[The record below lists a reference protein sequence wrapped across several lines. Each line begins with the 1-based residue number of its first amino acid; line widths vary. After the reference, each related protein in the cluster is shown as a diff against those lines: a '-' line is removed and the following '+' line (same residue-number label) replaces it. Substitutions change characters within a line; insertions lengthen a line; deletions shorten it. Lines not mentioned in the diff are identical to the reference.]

1 MYITDLKREID
12 DIKLKCLID
21 FEDFNLKFRNLEFEI
36 WNMNNLVNSA
46 SNISDNLYEN
56 NIREELEDTQNY
68 LDQGVT
74 SNDGVQMKQDIFV
87 GPKYRDSSE
96 TYPGKIEKNGNV
108 ENLDLNKLI
117 QPVDRVS
124 LNGSQIFLPPVPNLH
139 ETSDDLSQ
147 CIAKVC
153 QIREFLKKVSSER
166 KSYIDNIL
174 HSHK

>member
-1 MYITDLKREID
+1 
-12 DIKLKCLID
+12 
-21 FEDFNLKFRNLEFEI
+21 
-36 WNMNNLVNSA
+36 MNNLVNSA

-74 SNDGVQMKQDIFV
+74 SSDGVQMKQDIFV
-87 GPKYRDSSE
+87 GPKYGDSSE
-96 TYPGKIEKNGNV
+96 AY
-108 ENLDLNKLI
+108 KLM

-124 LNGSQIFLPPVPNLH
+124 LNGSQIILPPVPNLH
-139 ETSDDLSQ
+139 ETSDDLGQ

-166 KSYIDNIL
+166 KRYIDSIL
-174 HSHK
+174 RSHK